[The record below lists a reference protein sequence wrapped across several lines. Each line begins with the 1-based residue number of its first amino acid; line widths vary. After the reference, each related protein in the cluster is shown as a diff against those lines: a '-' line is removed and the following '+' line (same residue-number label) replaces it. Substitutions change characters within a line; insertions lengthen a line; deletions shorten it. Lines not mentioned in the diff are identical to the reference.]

1 MSQRLLLIMAT
12 AAAAI
17 PPVISVAP
25 RAIPSLVSGT
35 GVGAPAAAS
44 APADYTPPPYVTP
57 ISYTGSS
64 NSTSSVSSDGTRYS
78 VGYAPGESSS
88 AGTTSSGAGA
98 KPRGWASGSDTTK
111 LVSQSVSVAGQPINS
126 SNSSL
131 GYASSPMPPG
141 SFSPLPQTY
150 ASASPAGTVGPGQVI
165 SNGQIVRQYAPNA
178 PITSYSPVP
187 VGFEQYFRFDITPEW
202 VSSQWDFVTACIGPV
217 YTQGYRVS
225 LVTGT
230 AEDDL
235 TGVLTYYFDSDRKV
249 HKIVFQGTTGNMER
263 LTTTLNH
270 RFHMGQRKVNDPS
283 LIIYETPPSLFNQKN
298 YMEARKPLIL
308 QTEQKYHRYEV
319 YLTLNRPQERTG
331 LLW

>member
-1 MSQRLLLIMAT
+1 MLFPEGKERIMSQRLLLIMAT

-17 PPVISVAP
+17 PPAISVVP
-25 RAIPSLVSGT
+25 KAIPSLVSGT
-35 GVGAPAAAS
+35 GAGAPAAAS
-44 APADYTPPPYVTP
+44 APANYTPPPYVTP
-57 ISYTGSS
+57 ISYTSS
-64 NSTSSVSSDGTRYS
+64 STSTSSVSPDGKRYS
-78 VGYAPGESSS
+78 VGYAPGESSP
-88 AGTTSSGAGA
+88 AGTTNSGAGA
-98 KPRGWASGSDTTK
+98 KPRGWASGDDTTK
-111 LVSQSVSVAGQPINS
+111 LVSQSVSAAGQPINS
-126 SNSSL
+126 SS
-131 GYASSPMPPG
+131 GYVST
-141 SFSPLPQTY
+141 PLPQTF

-178 PITSYSPVP
+178 PMSTYPPAP

-249 HKIVFQGTTGNMER
+249 HKIVFQGTTGNLDR
-263 LTTTLNH
+263 LTATLNH
-270 RFHMGQRKVNDPS
+270 RFQMGQRKVNDPS
-283 LIIYETPPSLFNQKN
+283 LIVYETPPSLFNQKN

-319 YLTLNRPQERTG
+319 YLTLNRPKEQTG
-331 LLW
+331 LFW